1 MSLRLFFISL
11 NYTYPLA
18 LCILMI
24 VFDEKVTN
32 CNDSDNIFKKIG
44 ITVIVLSF
52 ICMATFPSILRDEIN
67 KVSYCWFIFTL
78 TMISFSGIHVS
89 YFFGQDVSILKCAK
103 EVIFLNTLLSLP
115 AIIVAS
121 LMSFLI
127 ASAVIYTFIFII
139 DSNFIEPLFEKKY
152 NKCISSYTFLWC
164 LIQLSFLVNYSTNLV
179 SLIFTCIQTVFLFG
193 VSCTV
198 NQLKYK
204 RVKYLINL
212 SIILGLLST
221 IFEKIIDDKITPVG
235 INSSI
240 PSITFIFYLI
250 NYLKN
255 RFTKKGKVSS
265 IQFQVRELPPVVYA
279 SGCASVYK
287 KIDVE

>member
-1 MSLRLFFISL
+1 MSIKYFFISL
-11 NYTYPLA
+11 NYTYPLI

-24 VFDEKVTN
+24 VLDEKITN
-32 CNDSDNIFKKIG
+32 CKDNDNIFKKIG
-44 ITVIVLSF
+44 ITVTVLSF
-52 ICMATFPSILRDEIN
+52 ASMATFHSTLMDKIN
-67 KVSYCWFIFTL
+67 YVSYIWLIFTL
-78 TMISFSGIHVS
+78 ALISFSGIHVS
-89 YFFGQDVSILKCAK
+89 YFFGQDVSILKCSK
-103 EVIFLNTLLSLP
+103 EVIFLNTLFSLP
-115 AIIVAS
+115 AIIVAG

-127 ASAVIYTFIFII
+127 ASAAIYAVIFIV
-139 DSNFIEPLFEKKY
+139 DSNYIEPFFEKKY

-179 SLIFTCIQTVFLFG
+179 SLIFTSIQTVFLFG

-212 SIILGLLST
+212 SVILGILST
-221 IFEKIIDDKITPVG
+221 IFEKIINDKITPIG

-240 PSITFIFYLI
+240 TSIIFIFYLV

-287 KIDVE
+287 KLM

>member
-1 MSLRLFFISL
+1 MSIKYFFISL
-11 NYTYPLA
+11 NYTYPLI

-24 VFDEKVTN
+24 VLDEKITN
-32 CNDSDNIFKKIG
+32 CKDNDNIFKKIG
-44 ITVIVLSF
+44 ITVTVLSF
-52 ICMATFPSILRDEIN
+52 ASMATFYSTLMDKIN
-67 KVSYCWFIFTL
+67 YVSYLWFIFTL
-78 TMISFSGIHVS
+78 ALISFSGIHVS
-89 YFFGQDVSILKCAK
+89 YFFGQDVTILNCSK
-103 EVIFLNTLLSLP
+103 EVIFLNTLFSLP
-115 AIIVAS
+115 AIIVAG

-127 ASAVIYTFIFII
+127 ASAVIYVVIFIV
-139 DSNFIEPLFEKKY
+139 DNNYIEPLFEKKY

-212 SIILGLLST
+212 SIILGLVST

-255 RFTKKGKVSS
+255 RFTKKGSVSA
-265 IQFQVRELPPVVYA
+265 IQYQVRELPPVVYA